1 MHKVLAISGSLRSGS
16 FNTRLARL
24 MADVCPEDMR
34 VEVATLHDIP
44 LYDGDVEESDGIP
57 AAVTALRQRI
67 TESDAL
73 ILVTP
78 EYNAGIPGVFKNAI
92 DWLTR
97 PPKEIGPTFGGRPL
111 ALAGATPGG
120 GGTILSQ
127 AAWLTVLRQLKVRL
141 FPDHLRV
148 SSAGDVLGDSPDEK
162 QAARVRKWLEGLG
175 EFVAVH

>member
-1 MHKVLAISGSLRSGS
+1 MHNVLAISGSLRSGS

-24 MADVCPEDMR
+24 MEEVCPEDMR
-34 VEVATLHDIP
+34 VEVATLHEIP

-57 AAVTALRQRI
+57 AAVTALRRQI
-67 TESDAL
+67 AASDAL
-73 ILVTP
+73 VLVTP

-111 ALAGATPGG
+111 GLAGATPGG

-148 SSAGDVLGDSPDEK
+148 SSAGDVLGETIDDATRE
-162 QAARVRKWLEGLG
+162 RTGKWLQGFA
-175 EFVAVH
+175 EFL